1 MQQQPPVMPMPV
13 LPPGPQWRALRAVS
27 TILKVF
33 AWIVLVGGIISGL
46 FALASSVSSYE
57 SSAAIPVVFSAI
69 MVIVGSLI
77 GFVVLYAYSELIM
90 LLIMIEHNTRVSAF
104 K

>member
-1 MQQQPPVMPMPV
+1 MQQQPPVMPIPM
-13 LPPGPQWRALRAVS
+13 LPPGPQWRALRTVS

-33 AWIVLVGGIISGL
+33 AWIVLVGWIISGL
-46 FALASSVSSYE
+46 AAFASSVSI
-57 SSAAIPVVFSAI
+57 SSSLGPAVFSGI
-69 MVIVGSLI
+69 MLIVGCLI
-77 GFVVLYAYSELIM
+77 SFVVLYAYSEMIM

>member
-1 MQQQPPVMPMPV
+1 MPV
-13 LPPGPQWRALRAVS
+13 LPPGPQWRALRTVS

-46 FALASSVSSYE
+46 IAFASSASISSSPYG
-57 SSAAIPVVFSAI
+57 SSAAVPAVFSSI
-69 MVIVGSLI
+69 MLIVGSLI

>member
-1 MQQQPPVMPMPV
+1 MPV
-13 LPPGPQWRALRAVS
+13 LPPGPQWRALRTVS

-46 FALASSVSSYE
+46 VAFASSSSSPYG
-57 SSAAIPVVFSAI
+57 SSAAVPAIFSSI
-69 MVIVGSLI
+69 MLIVGCLI